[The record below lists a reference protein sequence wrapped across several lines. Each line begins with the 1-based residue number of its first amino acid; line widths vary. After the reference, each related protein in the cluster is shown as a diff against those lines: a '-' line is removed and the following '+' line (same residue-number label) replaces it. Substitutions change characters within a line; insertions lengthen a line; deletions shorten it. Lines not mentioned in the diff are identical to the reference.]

1 MVNVVETT
9 WWLDDSALPDR
20 LLWGRIQVLENGT
33 ATALHYEFG
42 LRHFPN
48 VDEAESW
55 LREDEF
61 SSLADSI
68 EDGLV
73 EPTTILPEG
82 ESLEELL
89 ANIVV
94 VR

>member
-1 MVNVVETT
+1 VVKVVETT
-9 WWLDDSALPDR
+9 WWLDESALPHC
-20 LLWGRIQVLENGT
+20 LLWGRIQVFENGM

-48 VDEAESW
+48 ADEAKSW

-61 SSLADSI
+61 SSLAYLI

-89 ANIVV
+89 ANMVIV
-94 VR
+94 R